1 MNLHEHLLKQTSEN
15 SHPPNF
21 PITQV
26 YFSALSS
33 SGNHLPELISSR
45 CVTPDKSSASSS
57 ARKRDDE
64 YVNPRLITQHLVI
77 TSDARQHLHYFLLI
91 ADDLK

>member
-1 MNLHEHLLKQTSEN
+1 MNLQQHLLEQTSEIT
-15 SHPPNF
+15 HPPNF

-33 SGNHLPELISSR
+33 SCNHLPELISSR
-45 CVTPDKSSASSS
+45 CVTPDKSSASSA

-64 YVNPRLITQHLVI
+64 YVKPRLIAQHLVI
-77 TSDARQHLHYFLLI
+77 TSDARQHLHYSLLI
-91 ADDLK
+91 ADD

>member
-1 MNLHEHLLKQTSEN
+1 MNLQQHLLEQTSEIT
-15 SHPPNF
+15 HPPNF

-45 CVTPDKSSASSS
+45 CVTPDKSSAASS
-57 ARKRDDE
+57 ARERDDE
-64 YVNPRLITQHLVI
+64 YVKPRLIAQHLVI
-77 TSDARQHLHYFLLI
+77 TSDARQHLHYSLLI
-91 ADDLK
+91 ADD